1 MPELEALQLLRKLD
15 EGVAAR
21 TGASFFPHLVSSLA
35 QTLNAT
41 CAFVSEISH
50 ETYQAHVL
58 AYWSNNTF
66 REPFTY
72 SLAGTPCECVLDNQI
87 VAFPR
92 NITAMFPKDREWFA
106 SLEAQSFLAIPL
118 CKEDGR
124 VRGHLAAI
132 DTRERDW
139 GEVDFEILR
148 IFSTRVAAEMERR
161 DYEKRLETTNANL
174 QRANAQ
180 LRREVT
186 DRIEAEERLASS
198 EARSEHVAELIRVIN
213 SGITSNTG
221 ADFFRELTRSLAAAL
236 SAHTVF
242 IAQID
247 AARYEAD
254 ILAIWSGEGFGPLGR
269 FNLSATPC
277 ETILDGEIAAFPRRV
292 AELFPAS
299 RAILESRGI
308 HSYLAI
314 PIVDE
319 TGAVTGHIAV
329 QDQRERDWS
338 ETEFGILRLFA
349 NRAAAELKRRDHEK
363 NLESA
368 NLQLQ
373 KANAALRREVA
384 MRLDMEDQLAR
395 AKKAAE
401 AANAAK
407 SNFLAHMSHEL
418 RTPLNGILGYAQ
430 LLERAG
436 TLGPG
441 QLESVKVIERSGE
454 HLLTL
459 INDLLDLAKIEAG
472 RLDLHTSLF
481 DLPQLLKHV
490 ADIASVRARHAGIE
504 FTYTMHPGLPM
515 QVRGDERA
523 LRQVLLNLLGN
534 AVKFTSQGTVAFRA
548 TAQPAASSF
557 SQLRFEIEDSGPG
570 IAAEDLERIFEP
582 FERVSVDP
590 KVEGTGLGLPIA
602 RRLVKAMGGQLEVAS
617 AAGRG
622 STFAV
627 ILELEV
633 VGPAHTVT
641 ADSAEPLLAGVPSLE
656 GIPVS
661 GPWATQLLDLAMQGD
676 IKELIAQAQQAAE
689 SDPAGAAVYGEI
701 ERLARKFDFKGIRR
715 VLQDA
720 TKLTA

>member
-1 MPELEALQLLRKLD
+1 MAELEALKLLRKLD
-15 EGVAAR
+15 EGVAAQ
-21 TGASFFPHLVSSLA
+21 TGASFFPHLVSALA
-35 QTLNAT
+35 QTLGAC
-41 CAFVSEISH
+41 CAYVSEISH
-50 ETYQAHVL
+50 ESYQANVL

-72 SLAGTPCECVLDNQI
+72 ALAGTPCECVLDNQI
-87 VAFPR
+87 VAFSR
-92 NITAMFPKDREWFA
+92 NITEMFPKDRKWFA

-118 CKEDGR
+118 CNGEGR
-124 VRGHLAAI
+124 VRGHLAVL
-132 DTRERDW
+132 DSRERDW

-148 IFSTRVAAEMERR
+148 IFSARAGAELERR
-161 DYEKRLETTNANL
+161 DYEKRLEATNASL

-186 DRIEAEERLASS
+186 HRIEAEEQLASS
-198 EARSEHVAELIRVIN
+198 EAKSEHVADLIRVIN
-213 SGITSNTG
+213 NGITANTG
-221 ADFFRELTRSLAAAL
+221 AEFFRELTRSLAAAL
-236 SAHTVF
+236 AAHTVF
-242 IAQID
+242 VAQID
-247 AARYEAD
+247 TTRYEAE
-254 ILAIWSGEGFGPLGR
+254 ILALWSGEGFGPLGR

-277 ETILDGEIAAFPRRV
+277 ESILDGQIAAFPRRV

-299 RAILESRGI
+299 REILEARGI
-308 HSYLAI
+308 QSYLAI

-319 TGAVTGHIAV
+319 AGTVTGHIAV
-329 QDQRERDWS
+329 QDQRERAWT

-349 NRAAAELKRRDHEK
+349 NRAAAELKRRDHEQS
-363 NLESA
+363 LENA
-368 NLQLQ
+368 NAQLQ

-384 MRLDMEDQLAR
+384 VRLDMEDELAR

-401 AANAAK
+401 AANTAK

-430 LLERAG
+430 LLERDA
-436 TLGPG
+436 TLGPK
-441 QLESVKVIERSGE
+441 QRERVNVIERSGE

-472 RLDLHTSLF
+472 RLDLRTGLF

-490 ADIASVRARHAGIE
+490 ADVAAVRAVQAGIE
-504 FTYTMHPGLPM
+504 FSYTMQPGLPM

-534 AVKFTSQGTVAFRA
+534 AVKFTGQGAVTFRA
-548 TAQPAASSF
+548 SAQGGDGSCCPM
-557 SQLRFEIEDSGPG
+557 RFEIEDSGPG
-570 IAAEDLERIFEP
+570 IAAEDLQRIFQP

-602 RRLVKAMGGQLEVAS
+602 KRLVGAMGGQLEVAS
-617 AAGRG
+617 RPGQG
-622 STFAV
+622 STFTV
-627 ILELEV
+627 TLQLEA

-641 ADSAEPLLAGVPSLE
+641 AATAEPVLAGTPSLE
-656 GIPVS
+656 GVAVT
-661 GPWATQLLDLAMQGD
+661 GPWATELLDLAMQGD
-676 IKELIAQAQQAAE
+676 IKELVHRAHLAVTG
-689 SDPAGAAVYGEI
+689 DPSGALVYHEI
-701 ERLARKFDFKGIRR
+701 ERLAGKFDFKGIRR

-720 TKLTA
+720 LRQTA